1 MYVGVVQKAPV
12 DFSTYRQTQDN
23 GRTIHTADAFEDA
36 SEVNDYTSPDYQ
48 LRAETEGL
56 GGKKPFA
63 QVVAGQ
69 AGKTPIGTST
79 VDQSFGEPTNIRG
92 KATFSR
98 VDARP
103 GFKLDDEEAGN
114 LAADNVYVD
123 EEDRR
128 RGVGSDMY
136 DLMTHIGEQKNMNL
150 VESQNQTDDG
160 KKFWSKSGQEG
171 QWRIKRSEPMNIS
184 FQLLKR
190 QTKLPESVTQG
201 ASVATRPIGDWFK
214 PPTPTKPVNNTQ
226 GTSQTSLDD
235 FSKAKSYI
243 QDRPKRLAQAKVQR
257 LSRKVKNAR
266 TQHRYKR
273 NLARGAIRPKMRTQ
287 TGLIRVT
294 RSR

>member
-12 DFSTYRQTQDN
+12 DFSTIRQVQDN

-36 SEVNDYTSPDYQ
+36 KEGNEFTSPDYQ
-48 LRAETEGL
+48 LRAVTEGL

-63 QVVAGQ
+63 QVVAGKV
-69 AGKTPIGTST
+69 GKTPIGTDT

-98 VDARP
+98 VPARKD
-103 GFKLDDEEAGN
+103 FKLDDEEAGN

-128 RGVGSDMY
+128 RGIGSDMY
-136 DLMTHIGEQKNMNL
+136 DFMTHIGEQKNMNL
-150 VESQNQTDDG
+150 VESEHQTDDG
-160 KKFWSKSGQEG
+160 KRFWSKSGQEG
-171 QWRIKRSEPMNIS
+171 QWRINRSEPMNIS

-190 QTKLPESVTQG
+190 
-201 ASVATRPIGDWFK
+201 
-214 PPTPTKPVNNTQ
+214 
-226 GTSQTSLDD
+226 QTSLDD

-266 TQHRYKR
+266 TQHKYKR

>member
-12 DFSTYRQTQDN
+12 DFSTYRQEQDN

-36 SEVNDYTSPDYQ
+36 SEANEYTSPDYK
-48 LRAETEGL
+48 LRAVTEGL
-56 GGKKPFA
+56 GGRKPFA
-63 QVVAGQ
+63 GQV
-69 AGKTPIGTST
+69 GKTPTVTDT
-79 VDQSFGEPTNIRG
+79 VDQSFGESTNIRG
-92 KATFSR
+92 KATFGR

-128 RGVGSDMY
+128 RGIGSDMY
-136 DLMTHIGEQKNMNL
+136 DLMTYIGEQKNMNL
-150 VESQNQTDDG
+150 VESEDHTDDG
-160 KKFWSKSGQEG
+160 KKFWSGSGQEG
-171 QWRIKRSEPMNIS
+171 QWRINRSEPMDIT

-201 ASVATRPIGDWFK
+201 ASVATRSIGDWFK
-214 PPTPTKPVNNTQ
+214 PPTPTKPVDNTQ

-235 FSKAKSYI
+235 FGKAKSYI

-266 TQHRYKR
+266 TQHKYKR